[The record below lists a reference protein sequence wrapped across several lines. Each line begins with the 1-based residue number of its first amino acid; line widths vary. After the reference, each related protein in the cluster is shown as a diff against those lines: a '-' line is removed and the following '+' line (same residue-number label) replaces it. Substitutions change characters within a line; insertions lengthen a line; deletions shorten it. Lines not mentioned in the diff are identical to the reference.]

1 MNRRAIVFY
10 IVGQAFAVV
19 GVWMHLTM
27 LSTLALRISE
37 SPLWLGVTLAAYS
50 LPTLLFSWFIGAML
64 ARLPAKTVLIWTQ
77 AANAIMMLAYALLLA
92 LDLMALEPLLILAFL
107 TGTIYAIDLPCK
119 QIILTRLFGD
129 ERLMQAIALNS
140 IVFNSARIAGPLLAS
155 LFMVLAELSWGF
167 AVNALLFV
175 IGLVGLLSV
184 SLPSDHIRPAT
195 IIRHEPKAPAALH
208 SRPQVMRVLLIVFV
222 FGMLLMN
229 YNTLLPVFAGEQAG
243 NSDIGYSRLLAAMGG
258 GSLLAAVLIV
268 IRSGWFQRVW
278 LIPLLPALIAVIY
291 AALPSMS
298 RGLPVVLLLGLYGFC
313 LTGFIT
319 VSNSAVLRAGEGG
332 DRARLASVYNMLL
345 NGFVPLGNMLAGILL
360 HYLGVSGTFYLI
372 SASVLLF
379 LAVWLASNGL
389 RGGEHFG
396 RRH

>member
-1 MNRRAIVFY
+1 MNRRAVFSY
-10 IVGQAFAVV
+10 IVSQAFALV

-27 LSTLALRISE
+27 LSALALRISG
-37 SPLWLGVTLAAYS
+37 SPLWLGLTLAAYS

-64 ARLPAKTVLIWTQ
+64 ARLSAKTVLIGSQ
-77 AANAIMMLAYALLLA
+77 AVNAAIMLAYALLLA
-92 LDLMALEPLLILAFL
+92 LDQMALEPLLVLAFL
-107 TGTIYAIDLPCK
+107 SGTVYAIDLPSK

-140 IVFNSARIAGPLLAS
+140 IVFNGARIAGPLLAS

-175 IGLVGLLSV
+175 IGLGGLLPV
-184 SLPSDHIRPAT
+184 SLPPEHAGHTTAVR
-195 IIRHEPKAPAALH
+195 REPKASAALY
-208 SRPQVMRVLLIVFV
+208 SRPQVMQVLPTVFV
-222 FGMLLMN
+222 FGLLLMN
-229 YNTLLPVFAGEQAG
+229 YNTLLPVFAGEQTA
-243 NSDIGYSRLLAAMGG
+243 NSDIGYSQLLAAMGG
-258 GSLLAAVLIV
+258 GSLLAAVLMV
-268 IRSGWFQRVW
+268 MRSGWFQRVW
-278 LIPLLPALIAVIY
+278 LIPILPALIAVIY

-332 DRARLASVYNMLL
+332 DRARLASAYNMLL

-360 HYLGVSGTFYLI
+360 HYLGVSRSFYFI

-379 LAVWLASNGL
+379 LVVWLASSGM
-389 RGGEHFG
+389 RGGEHCG
-396 RRH
+396 RR

>member
-1 MNRRAIVFY
+1 MNRRAVFSY
-10 IVGQAFAVV
+10 IVGQAFGLV

-27 LSTLALRISE
+27 LSALALRISG
-37 SPLWLGVTLAAYS
+37 SPLWLGFTLAAYS
-50 LPTLLFSWFIGAML
+50 LPTLLFSWFIGPML
-64 ARLPAKTVLIWTQ
+64 ARLPAKIVLIGSQ
-77 AANAIMMLAYALLLA
+77 AVNAAIMLVYALLLA
-92 LDLMALEPLLILAFL
+92 LNQMTLEPLLVLAFL
-107 TGTIYAIDLPCK
+107 SGTIYAIDLPCK

-140 IVFNSARIAGPLLAS
+140 IVFNGARIAGPLLAS

-175 IGLVGLLSV
+175 IGLGGLLPV
-184 SLPSDHIRPAT
+184 SLPPEHAGHT
-195 IIRHEPKAPAALH
+195 TTVRHEPKASAALH

-222 FGMLLMN
+222 FGLLLMN
-229 YNTLLPVFAGEQAG
+229 YNTLLPVFAGEQA

-258 GSLLAAVLIV
+258 GSLLAAVLMV
-268 IRSGWFQRVW
+268 MRSGWFQRGW

-291 AALPSMS
+291 AVLPSMS
-298 RGLPVVLLLGLYGFC
+298 SGLSVVLLLGLYGFC

-332 DRARLASVYNMLL
+332 SRATLASVYNMLL

-360 HYLGVSGTFYLI
+360 HYLGVSHSFYLI

-379 LAVWLASNGL
+379 LAVWLASSGL
-389 RGGEHFG
+389 RGGEHWG
-396 RRH
+396 RR